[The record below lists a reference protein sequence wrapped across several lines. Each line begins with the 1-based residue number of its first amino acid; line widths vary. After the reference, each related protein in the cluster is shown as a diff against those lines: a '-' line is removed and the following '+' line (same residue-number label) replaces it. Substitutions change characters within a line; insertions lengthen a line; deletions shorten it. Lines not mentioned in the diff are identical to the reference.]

1 MLIWRDEW
9 RLVLTSGCA
18 RRATPC
24 SVTSVRLV
32 RTRAEGLGRPAW
44 GAVGAFGCL
53 LSARRARSARCARSA
68 LHGVKKTRGAMAI
81 QGLQSP
87 CQSEL
92 VVNSYGQIKIQSNR
106 LCIACALWHAEG
118 SDEAMKVTRSDL
130 HCGRSAGLQTSGQRE
145 VGQGSDEGRN
155 AWVRKLIAP
164 VYGCERG
171 GRRVASRDRRERVI
185 TFQRDPGNLDGMP
198 WIFCTTLLFVTTAS
212 EARVKWGL
220 APLKCSDRARS
231 RKGSH
236 ASS

>member
-53 LSARRARSARCARSA
+53 LSARRARSARCARRA

-92 VVNSYGQIKIQSNR
+92 MVESYDQIKIQSNR
-106 LCIACALWHAEG
+106 QPCVHTAAGQLACRHAGRGQMNAGPARTTAGQTVCRQAG
-118 SDEAMKVTRSDL
+118 SGVR
-130 HCGRSAGLQTSGQRE
+130 CRPGC
-145 VGQGSDEGRN
+145 VGQTALFDDR
-155 AWVRKLIAP
+155 RDAP
-164 VYGCERG
+164 VWARHPSAQG
-171 GRRVASRDRRERVI
+171 GRRATNRGAHHLPKRA
-185 TFQRDPGNLDGMP
+185 GHLDG
-198 WIFCTTLLFVTTAS
+198 T
-212 EARVKWGL
+212 
-220 APLKCSDRARS
+220 
-231 RKGSH
+231 H
-236 ASS
+236 

>member
-32 RTRAEGLGRPAW
+32 RTRAEVLGRLAW

-53 LSARRARSARCARSA
+53 LSARCARSA

-92 VVNSYGQIKIQSNR
+92 MVESYDQIKIQSTVQQT
-106 LCIACALWHAEG
+106 AVCAHCGRGRSVGLQTCGKG
-118 SDEAMKVTRSDL
+118 SDERRTCA
-130 HCGRSAGLQTSGQRE
+130 HYGRPDGLQTRGKRGQMQAGVR
-145 VGQGSDEGRN
+145 GSDS
-155 AWVRKLIAP
+155 AV
-164 VYGCERG
+164 
-171 GRRVASRDRRERVI
+171 
-185 TFQRDPGNLDGMP
+185 
-198 WIFCTTLLFVTTAS
+198 
-212 EARVKWGL
+212 
-220 APLKCSDRARS
+220 
-231 RKGSH
+231 
-236 ASS
+236 